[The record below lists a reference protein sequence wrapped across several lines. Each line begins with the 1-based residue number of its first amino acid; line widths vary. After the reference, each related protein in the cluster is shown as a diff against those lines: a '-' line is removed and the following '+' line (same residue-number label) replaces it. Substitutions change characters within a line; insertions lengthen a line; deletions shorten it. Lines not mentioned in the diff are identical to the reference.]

1 MKRVA
6 YLAELGKQMAND
18 EALNQL
24 AEAAEQYNPWFTK
37 QFVQYALEGICSN
50 MLDENK
56 LNSFAKQYSI
66 TDEQV
71 QKTLGLIFAG
81 NIPLVGF
88 HDFLCGYLAG
98 WKMQIKLS
106 SKDDFLFKRV
116 LELLQQIDTEANQR
130 ITLTE
135 KLQNFDAVVA
145 TGSDST
151 YSYFEYYFRNYPRI
165 LRKNRNSVA
174 ILTGQET
181 PEQLKQLA
189 DDVFLYFGLG
199 CRNVSKLYVPVGYDI
214 TQLFP
219 HFETYKWLHSHTK
232 FMNNYDYQR
241 TILLLNKTPHFANEF
256 VMLVENENIASPIG
270 TLYYEHWHDER
281 VLQTKLGALADKIQC
296 VVAAQGYLA
305 THNSLLTTASSSS
318 LAPLP
323 SPFVSFGHAQQPSL
337 IDYADGIDTMQFLL
351 GQ

>member
-18 EALNQL
+18 EALKQL
-24 AEAAEQYNPWFTK
+24 AETAEQYNPWFTK
-37 QFVQYALEGICSN
+37 QFVQYALEGICSD

-116 LELLQQIDTEANQR
+116 LELLQQIDSEAAQR

-135 KLQNFDAVVA
+135 KLQNFDAVIA

-219 HFETYKWLHSHTK
+219 QFEKYKWLHSHTK

-256 VMLVENENIASPIG
+256 VMLVENENLASPIG

-281 VLQTKLGALADKIQC
+281 ILLTKLHALFDKIQC
-296 VVAAQGYLA
+296 VVASQGYVA
-305 THNSLLTTASSSS
+305 TLNSQPATQSPSS
-318 LAPLP
+318 LVPRPLP
-323 SPFVSFGHAQQPSL
+323 LVPFGRSQHPAL
-337 IDYADGIDTMQFLL
+337 TDYADGIDTMQFLL